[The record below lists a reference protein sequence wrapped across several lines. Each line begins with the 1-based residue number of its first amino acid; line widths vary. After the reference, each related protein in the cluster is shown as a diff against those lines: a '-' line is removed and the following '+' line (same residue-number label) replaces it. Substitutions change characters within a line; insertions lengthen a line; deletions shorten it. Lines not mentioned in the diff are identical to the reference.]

1 MVYKLCKKL
10 IESNRAE
17 NMQEKLDVF
26 LINDRLTSEEYTELT
41 GLLNVEVVA

>member
-10 IESNRAE
+10 IEANRDE

-26 LINDRLTSEEYTELT
+26 LVNDRLTAEEYTELT